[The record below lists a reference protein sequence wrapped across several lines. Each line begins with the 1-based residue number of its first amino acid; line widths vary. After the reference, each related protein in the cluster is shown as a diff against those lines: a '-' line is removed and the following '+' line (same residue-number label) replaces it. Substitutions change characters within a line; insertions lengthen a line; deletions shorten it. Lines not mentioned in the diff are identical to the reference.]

1 MSGSTVGLIL
11 LVFVTIPK
19 AAVPR
24 GYIVKVEPL
33 CGSDGVKD
41 AVVTVTT
48 DLQAEARGQCA
59 GSKTVPFT
67 NIDGAHFTLSVSY
80 QKGSSHCKFIE
91 RGNSTKVYTLKVI
104 VAFGE
109 SGNPLQQVEEEY
121 RVTCTFGA
129 NGKVASKLHK
139 IGDSLIAPSVLKNN
153 VGPGSKAKVNL
164 VVSSVTGVDLSATPL
179 KLGRIVS
186 LAATATT
193 TGKELGVR
201 PTSCDAISGQQR
213 YAILRAGCGDG
224 IVFNT
229 TDGFVTKGLT
239 TRSPF
244 FEMFTIGGSSS
255 VKFECTFTLCSGNC
269 DGSSCVNGRKRRSQV
284 EASNKQDYLFD
295 LMAQTLPMTWTLSN
309 VRNHLQYRTKHAR
322 KATIRWRSRLSKR

>member
-1 MSGSTVGLIL
+1 MGEGRRICRVLFQIYSRHHFSCHC
-11 LVFVTIPK
+11 
-19 AAVPR
+19 
-24 GYIVKVEPL
+24 VKPS
-33 CGSDGVKD
+33 CGSDGISD
-41 AVVTVTT
+41 AVVTVIT
-48 DLQAEARGQCA
+48 DLQAEARGKCS

-67 NIDGAHFTLSVSY
+67 SLDGVHFTLPVSY
-80 QKGSSHCKFIE
+80 PQGSSLCKFIE
-91 RGNSTKVYTLKVI
+91 RGNATKVYTVKVI

-109 SGNPLQQVEEEY
+109 SGNPLHQVEEEY
-121 RVTCTFGA
+121 RVTCTFGP
-129 NGKVASKLHK
+129 NGKGASKQHK

-153 VGPGSKAKVNL
+153 VGPGSKATVNL
-164 VVSSVTGVDLSATPL
+164 VVNSVVGVDLSATPL

-193 TGKELGVR
+193 SGSEVGVR

-244 FEMFTIGGSSS
+244 FEMFTMGGSSS
-255 VKFECTFTLCSGNC
+255 VKFECNFTLCSKNC
-269 DGSSCVNGRKRRSQV
+269 DGSSCVNGRNRRSQV
-284 EASNKQDYLFD
+284 EESKIKDYLFD
-295 LMAQTLPMTWTLSN
+295 LIAQTLPMTPSN
-309 VRNHLQYRTKHAR
+309 IRNNLQYRTRHGRIGA
-322 KATIRWRSRLSKR
+322 IRRRSRLSKR